1 MESLKIRTG
10 QVNLQIL
17 DDYGNERGIF
27 SFNPEDV
34 ANAKRFMEIQKELVD
49 KQAEFEQRESKCKDD
64 ESKVN
69 LLNEIVDYFEQAI
82 DSCWGE
88 GSSKLLFGEAKTLS
102 MFSDF
107 FEGIA
112 PYYEEASKKR
122 KAKYLKK

>member
-17 DDYGNERGIF
+17 DDAGNERGVF

-34 ANAKRFMEIQKELVD
+34 ANAKRFLELQKELVV
-49 KQAEFEQRESKCKDD
+49 KQEDFEKRSGKCKDD
-64 ESKVN
+64 ESKVD
-69 LLNEIVDYFEQAI
+69 LLNEIVEYFESAI

-88 GSSKLLFGEAKTLS
+88 GTSKLLFGDAKTVS
-102 MFSDF
+102 MFADF

-112 PYYEEASKKR
+112 PYYAEASKKR
-122 KAKYLKK
+122 KAKYTNK

>member
-10 QVNLQIL
+10 QINLQIVN
-17 DDYGNERGIF
+17 DAGEEKGVF

-34 ANAKRFMEIQKELVD
+34 ANAKKFLELQRELTF
-49 KQAEFEQRESKCKDD
+49 KQTEFEKKSANCKDD
-64 ESKVN
+64 ESKID
-69 LLNEIVDYFEQAI
+69 LLNEIVDYFESAI

-88 GSSKLLFGEAKTLS
+88 GTSKLLFGDAKTLT
-102 MFSDF
+102 MFADF

-122 KAKYLKK
+122 KAKYANK

>member
-17 DDYGNERGIF
+17 DDDGNERGIF

-34 ANAKRFMEIQKELVD
+34 ASAKRFMEIQRELVD
-49 KQAEFEQRESKCKDD
+49 KQAEFESKVPECKDD
-64 ESKVN
+64 ESKVS
-69 LLNEIVDYFEQAI
+69 LLNEIVEYFESTI

-88 GSSKLLFGEAKTLS
+88 GTSKILFGEAKTLS

-107 FEGIA
+107 FDGIA
-112 PYYEEASKKR
+112 PYYAEASKKR